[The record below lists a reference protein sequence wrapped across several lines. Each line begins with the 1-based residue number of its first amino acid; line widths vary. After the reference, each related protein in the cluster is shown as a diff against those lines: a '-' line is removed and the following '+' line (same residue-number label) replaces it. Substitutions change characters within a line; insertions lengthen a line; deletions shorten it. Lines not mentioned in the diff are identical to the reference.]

1 MNSLYH
7 PITSNHLRTDTEC
20 RLFQA
25 LSLLIF
31 ALFSLLSSLFSYLS
45 LHILTNI
52 HYLLIFI
59 PFHFAYQLIYL
70 LLHSHIH
77 KFIISSIHTFTHSVI
92 PGLTRLLT
100 DDKFS
105 PNMFVVSGRSG
116 KVKIFDF
123 RNTNRP
129 IFEFY
134 FFIFLLYF
142 FFPLSSSFY

>member
-1 MNSLYH
+1 MSSL
-7 PITSNHLRTDTEC
+7 SSS
-20 RLFQA
+20 LFA
-25 LSLLIF
+25 HF
-31 ALFSLLSSLFSYLS
+31 RSLLSSIVSVLLSFASYTHQYSLFINFYSISFYLS
-45 LHILTNI
+45 INI
-52 HYLLIFI
+52 SIVSFTYSQIYHFI
-59 PFHFAYQLIYL
+59 Y
-70 LLHSHIH
+70 SHIH
-77 KFIISSIHTFTHSVI
+77 TFAHSVI

-134 FFIFLLYF
+134 FFVFLLYF